1 MIAQFFINRPVFAW
15 VISIIIMLFGLQSIV
30 SLPIAQYPDV
40 APPTVRISATY
51 TGASAE
57 TVENSVTQI
66 IEQQL
71 TGLDGLLYFSSSSS
85 SSGSASINVT
95 FEQGTDPDI
104 AQVQVQNKVSQITSR
119 LPESVQSNGV
129 TVESSQTSFLLIAAF
144 FDTKDEAA
152 GYDISDYIVANIQ
165 DSVAR
170 IEGVGS
176 TQVFGAE
183 YAMRIWLDPV
193 KLASYD
199 LMTSDV
205 TSAIQAQN
213 TQIAA
218 GNIGAQPAPAWQEL
232 NATVTAQSMLQ
243 TPEQFR
249 EIILKSDSSGAL
261 VKLSDVATVERGSES
276 YSYEARLNGHPAS
289 GMAVMLAPGANA
301 LDTATAVKT
310 ALADIKT
317 SLPDGWDIAYPKDS
331 TDFIKISI
339 EEVEH
344 TLFEAIIL
352 VIAVIYL
359 FLGNWRAT
367 LVPAVAVP
375 VVLLGTFGV
384 LELFDYSINTLTM
397 LALVLSIG
405 LLVDDAIVVV
415 ENVERVMTEKGLS
428 PRKATIE
435 SMKEISSALVGIAVV
450 LSAVFLPMAFFGG
463 STGVIYRQF
472 SVTIVSSMIL
482 SVVVA
487 LTLTPTLCATLL
499 KPTDHDALQR
509 GFFGWFNRKF
519 DAMTNRYHGGVAGL
533 VRKPLRWMLSYGVI
547 VGVLAFALLR
557 LPTGFLP
564 EEDQAETMAMFS
576 LPTGASMNRSSAV
589 ARQIED
595 YYLTQEKDNVEN
607 IFTIS
612 GFSFS
617 GSGQNTGMAFVG
629 LKDWSERTAAEDS
642 ASAISMRA
650 TMNLSSIRDASFFAM
665 SPPAIQGLGQSNG
678 FTYEL
683 QATAGTSRDE
693 LVSLKNELLQK
704 ANSSDLL
711 TGVREGSLS
720 DTPQLKLDID
730 QPKAVSLGVSLSDI
744 SSTLSTA
751 WAGSYVNDFIDDG
764 RVKKVYVQGAGEYR
778 SSPEDLQYWYVRG
791 SNDEMTPFSAF
802 ASSHWTSGPQTLSRY
817 NGLASYE
824 IQGAGNGVSSGAA
837 MDEMEALTAQLGSGV
852 TSSWS
857 GLSYQERL
865 ASGQSVMLY
874 SISILVVFLA
884 LAALYESWTVPF
896 AVILVVPLGVLGA
909 VLAATFRGLEN
920 DIYFQVALLTTIGL
934 SAKNAILIVEFAED
948 FYMKGKTLMEAAVE
962 AAYLRLRPILMT
974 SLAFIFGTLPLA
986 LSTGAGA
993 NSRMSI
999 GTGIVGGTFT
1009 ATVLAIFFV
1018 PLFFVLVRGWFPKR
1032 KRHDMDDD
1040 EQPVLL
1046 TDAVVE
1052 SPAHDSDKPQRGA

>member
-1 MIAQFFINRPVFAW
+1 MIANFFINRPVFAW
-15 VISIIIMLFGLQSIV
+15 VISIIIMLFGLQSIL

-119 LPESVQSNGV
+119 LPDAVQDNGV
-129 TVESSQTSFLLIAAF
+129 TVESSQTSFLLIASIYDKNDQA
-144 FDTKDEAA
+144 K
-152 GYDISDYIVANIQ
+152 GYDISDYIASNLQ
-165 DSVAR
+165 DSIAR
-170 IEGVGS
+170 ITGVGS

-193 KLASYD
+193 KLANYG

-218 GNIGAQPAPAWQEL
+218 GNIGAQPAPDWQEL

-243 TPEQFR
+243 TADQFR
-249 EIILKSDSSGAL
+249 DIILKSDSSGAL
-261 VKLSDVATVERGSES
+261 VTLGDVAKVERGSES

-301 LDTATAVKT
+301 LDTATAVKE
-310 ALADIKT
+310 AFADIKKN
-317 SLPDGWDIAYPKDS
+317 LPDGWDIAYPKDS

-359 FLGNWRAT
+359 FLGSWRAT

-384 LELFDYSINTLTM
+384 LEIFDYSINTLTM

-415 ENVERVMTEKGLS
+415 ENVERVMAEKGLS
-428 PRKATIE
+428 ARKATIE

-482 SVVVA
+482 SVIVA

-499 KPTDHDALQR
+499 KAGSGEHGQQR

-519 DAMTNRYHGGVAGL
+519 DAMTSKYQGGVASF
-533 VRKPLRWMLSYGVI
+533 VRKPLRWMIVYGAI
-547 VGVLAFALLR
+547 VGVLGYSLVQ

-564 EEDQAETMAMFS
+564 SEDQAETMAMFN
-576 LPTGASMNRSSAV
+576 LPTGASLKRTSDV
-589 ARQIED
+589 AREIED
-595 YYLTQEKDNVEN
+595 YYLNDEKDNVN
-607 IFTIS
+607 NVFTIS

-617 GSGQNTGMAFVG
+617 GTGQNTGMAFVS
-629 LKDWSERTAAEDS
+629 LKDWDERTAEEDS
-642 ASAISMRA
+642 ATAISNRA

-665 SPPAIQGLGQSNG
+665 SPPAIQGMGQSNG

-693 LVSLKNELLQK
+693 LLQFKNQLMQN
-704 ANSSDLL
+704 AQQSDKI
-711 TGVREGSLS
+711 TGMRMGSLS
-720 DTPQLKLDID
+720 DTPQLRVNID
-730 QPKAVSLGVSLSDI
+730 QAKAVSLDVGLSDI

-751 WAGSYVNDFIDDG
+751 WAGSYVNDFIDNG

-778 SSPEDLQYWYVRG
+778 SKPDDLQYWFVRG
-791 SNDEMTPFSAF
+791 GDSEMTPFSSF
-802 ASSHWTSGPQTLSRY
+802 ASVSWDSGPQTLSRY

-824 IQGAGNGVSSGAA
+824 IQGSAANGMSSGDA
-837 MDEMEALTAQLGSGV
+837 MDEMEALTNDLGEGV
-852 TSSWS
+852 TGSWS

-865 ASGQSVMLY
+865 AGGQSTMLY
-874 SISILVVFLA
+874 GISILVVFLA
-884 LAALYESWTVPF
+884 LAALYESWSVPF

-934 SAKNAILIVEFAED
+934 ASKNAILIVEFAED
-948 FYMKGKTLMEAAVE
+948 FYMKGKGLIESAVE
-962 AAYLRLRPILMT
+962 AAFMRLRPILMT

-986 LSTGAGA
+986 LSSGAGA
-993 NSRMSI
+993 NSRISI

-1018 PLFFVLVRGWFPKR
+1018 PLFFVLVRGLFPSREK
-1032 KRHDMDDD
+1032 HAGDD
-1040 EQPVLL
+1040 EDN
-1046 TDAVVE
+1046 TDSNANT
-1052 SPAHDSDKPQRGA
+1052 GAQA